1 MVKKIRSQDGKEKK
15 TKRLAMSKILEIG
28 GVKLSTA
35 ASNSRY
41 KRRDDS
47 LIIVID
53 EGAAISGKFTKN
65 KFKASPIKICLLYT
79 SPSPRDRG

>member
-1 MVKKIRSQDGKEKK
+1 
-15 TKRLAMSKILEIG
+15 MSKILEIG

-53 EGAAISGKFTKN
+53 ESATISGKFTKN
-65 KFKASPIKICLLYT
+65 KF
-79 SPSPRDRG
+79 

>member
-1 MVKKIRSQDGKEKK
+1 
-15 TKRLAMSKILEIG
+15 MSKILEIG

-53 EGAAISGKFTKN
+53 ESATISGKFTKN
-65 KFKASPIKICLLYT
+65 KFKASPLSLIHI
-79 SPSPRDRG
+79 